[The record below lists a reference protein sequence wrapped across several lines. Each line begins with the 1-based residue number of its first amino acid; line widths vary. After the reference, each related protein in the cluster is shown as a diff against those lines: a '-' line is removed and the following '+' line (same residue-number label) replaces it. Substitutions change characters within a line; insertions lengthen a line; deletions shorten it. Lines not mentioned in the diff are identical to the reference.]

1 MKRTNFANTCLI
13 TCAAML
19 SMVVNS
25 CVNKDYDID
34 KLDTEITLASEGL
47 ELPLGK
53 TAPITIQDLLKGMDQ
68 EMITALE
75 NGTCAFRIGES
86 FPLSDNLPDMNSII
100 SIPDVAF
107 NNGFKIQI
115 ADFDSG
121 AFSLNEA
128 SFNSDYGIDNS
139 QLNLNIDTPQL
150 DQQSSTALEIYK
162 YAEKANNLSFNLQ
175 DTDFQVGVNMS
186 SLAVGTI
193 PPGNFPIGLTDPI
206 AIEET
211 NKNVTI
217 KMDPVEGI
225 SDIKNIKLTP
235 TSNLTI
241 EISVANSFLTDGSFI
256 PDISIN
262 LDNLMTLQGTGSI
275 IKLGSEFALSYS
287 NNFTA
292 RKNYKVES
300 INLDP
305 NNWGPAGFSQT
316 NNVKVSGNVKLNEA
330 YTTSEELNRFLANP
344 NNGQLQLNVTVKY
357 DEIQIQSFSMDIDNI
372 DIDLP
377 QTQTIPLNITDI
389 QLPQEVESVDKVQ
402 FDDATSN
409 VTFNM
414 SLENLQNVSG
424 LKVELQSL
432 EIKFPEGLDVEG
444 AVGGKLTY
452 PAEDIT
458 NGFSKDITIKSL
470 TLPAPQGGTISYS
483 GNIEVTATAKASGN
497 DVLSSSIPSTAD
509 KDGIIKTQVNSTL
522 AIKDYTVKVKA
533 QSKEF
538 DEQAFDFNYDIDAAI
553 AEYGAVTIYPK
564 NDPAINIQIDIP
576 STALSIKGSQDKG
589 IIVKFPE
596 FIHFKNDVPSNFDN
610 TSNTLTIKG
619 ENPGTINLPIDNL
632 TIDPVKENDIY
643 KIKGQV
649 LISGEVVT
657 DATTLHKTDIE
668 EITAPDF
675 KIRLKTTIPA
685 MEAQDVSLV
694 KFEKELKE
702 NFDIT
707 IFQKKDLPKEIISI
721 SEAQLKDVQ
730 TNLDFTFSNLPELN
744 TDIEVEASLTFP
756 EVITLDQN
764 DERVSGNT
772 LNIKGVINSEGKLLV
787 NPVKID
793 KLDLSGYDF
802 TSDKDLTGKIEVTGK
817 FIAQN
822 PKADINSL
830 GGNIDIDIDVKI
842 PDIKFEK
849 IVGRIDYDIDEFN
862 QNIQLEGLPD
872 FMKDENFVLD
882 FANPHLLLK
891 VKSNLGIPVAA
902 DLILTPVYS
911 GTDGTPIKCKINL
924 PASPDASST
933 ITTNFW
939 LANTDNGCPADCI
952 HIEAD
957 IRSLLQK
964 IPDQFKLVLD
974 AKTNSEMDG
983 TIQPDSKY
991 TLDVDYEFVAPFEFG
1006 DKTHIETEQ
1015 IVEGLGADIGKLLRK
1030 NSLKIGGEITN
1041 TLPLQLL
1048 LSIELLDSGKN
1059 VIPMDEPCQQVLKAC
1074 ASDGSA
1080 SVTQVDLVLHKN
1092 DIDAIENL
1100 SALKLKY
1107 EVTSPVSGIS
1117 VKEDSYLQA
1126 VLTIALPEGYT
1137 IDFNNNT
1144 EE

>member
-1 MKRTNFANTCLI
+1 
-13 TCAAML
+13 ML

-53 TAPITIQDLLKGMDQ
+53 TAPITIKDLLKDMDQ

-107 NNGFKIQI
+107 NSGFQIQI

-150 DQQSSTALEIYK
+150 DQESSTALEIYK
-162 YAEKANNLSFNLQ
+162 YAEKANNLSVNLQ

-186 SLAVGTI
+186 GLYVGTI

-330 YTTSEELNRFLANP
+330 YTTSEELNRFLASP
-344 NNGQLQLNVTVKY
+344 NNGQLQLKVNVKY
-357 DEIQIQSFSMDIDNI
+357 DEIQIQSFTMDIDNI
-372 DIDLP
+372 ELP
-377 QTQTIPLNITDI
+377 QTQTIPLNINNI
-389 QLPQEVESVDKVQ
+389 QIPQEVESVDKVQ
-402 FDDATSN
+402 FNEANSN

-470 TLPAPQGGTISYS
+470 ALPAPQGGTISYS

-497 DVLSSSIPSTAD
+497 DVLSSSIPNTAD
-509 KDGIIKTQVNSTL
+509 SDGIIRTKVNSTL
-522 AIKDYTVKVKA
+522 AIQDYTVKVKA

-538 DEQAFDFNYDIDAAI
+538 DEQAFDFSYDIDAAI

-596 FIHFKNDVPSNFDN
+596 FIHFKNVPSNFDN

-619 ENPGTINLPIDNL
+619 ENPGTVNLPIDNL
-632 TIDPVKENDIY
+632 TIDPIKENDIY

-675 KIRLKTTIPA
+675 KIRLTTTIPA

-756 EVITLDQN
+756 DVITLDQN

-772 LNIKGVINSEGKLLV
+772 LKIEGGINSEGKLLV
-787 NPVKID
+787 DPVKID
-793 KLDLSGYDF
+793 KLDLSSYDF
-802 TSDKDLTGKIEVTGK
+802 TSASDLTGKIEVTGK
-817 FIAQN
+817 FTALN
-822 PKADINSL
+822 PTADINSL

-849 IVGRIDYDIDEFN
+849 IVGRIDYDIDQFN
-862 QNIQLEGLPD
+862 QNIQLEGLPE

-911 GTDGTPIKCKINL
+911 GTDGTPISCKLNL
-924 PASPDASST
+924 PASPEASST

-957 IRSLLQK
+957 IRGLLQK

-1092 DIDAIENL
+1092 DIQAMENL

>member
-1 MKRTNFANTCLI
+1 
-13 TCAAML
+13 ML

-53 TAPITIQDLLKGMDQ
+53 TAPITIQDLLKDMDQ

-107 NNGFKIQI
+107 NSGFQIQI

-162 YAEKANNLSFNLQ
+162 YAEKANNLSVNLQ

-316 NNVKVSGNVKLNEA
+316 NNVKVSGNVKLKDA
-330 YTTSEELNRFLANP
+330 YTTGDKLSTFLASP
-344 NNGQLQLNVTVKY
+344 NNGTLQLKVNVKY
-357 DEIQIQSFSMDIDNI
+357 DEIQIQSFTMDIDNI
-372 DIDLP
+372 ELP
-377 QTQTIPLNITDI
+377 QTQTIPLNINNI
-389 QLPQEVESVDKVQ
+389 QIPQEVESVDKVQ
-402 FDDATSN
+402 FNDATSN

-470 TLPAPQGGTISYS
+470 ALPAPQGGTISYS

-497 DVLSSSIPSTAD
+497 DVLSSSIPNTAD
-509 KDGIIKTQVNSTL
+509 TDGIIRTKVNSTL

-596 FIHFKNDVPSNFDN
+596 FIHFKNVPSNFDN

-619 ENPGTINLPIDNL
+619 ENPGTVNLPIDNL
-632 TIDPVKENDIY
+632 TIDPIKENDSY

-675 KIRLKTTIPA
+675 KIRLTTTIPA

-730 TNLDFTFSNLPELN
+730 TNLDFTFTNLPELN
-744 TDIEVEASLTFP
+744 TDIEVDASLTFP

-787 NPVKID
+787 PPVQID

-849 IVGRIDYDIDEFN
+849 IVGRIDYDIDQFN

-911 GTDGTPIKCKINL
+911 GTDGTPIKCKLNL

-957 IRSLLQK
+957 IRGLLQK

-983 TIQPDSKY
+983 TIQPDSEY
-991 TLDVDYEFVAPFEFG
+991 TLDVDYEFVAPLEFG
-1006 DKTHIETEQ
+1006 DKMHIETEQ

-1048 LSIELLDSGKN
+1048 LSIELLDSEKN

-1092 DIDAIENL
+1092 DIDAMENL
-1100 SALKLKY
+1100 SALNLKY

-1117 VKEDSYLQA
+1117 VKKDSYFQA

>member
-1 MKRTNFANTCLI
+1 
-13 TCAAML
+13 ML

-53 TAPITIQDLLKGMDQ
+53 TAPITIQDLLKDMDQ

-139 QLNLNIDTPQL
+139 QLNLDIDTPQL
-150 DQQSSTALEIYK
+150 DQESFTALEIYK
-162 YAEKANNLSFNLQ
+162 YAEKANNLSVNLQ
-175 DTDFQVGVNMS
+175 DTDFEVGVNMS
-186 SLAVGTI
+186 GLYVGTI

-372 DIDLP
+372 ELP
-377 QTQTIPLNITDI
+377 QTQTIPLNIDNI
-389 QLPQEVESVDKVQ
+389 QSPQEVESVDKVQ
-402 FDDATSN
+402 FNDATSN

-470 TLPAPQGGTISYS
+470 ALPAPQGGTISYS

-497 DVLSSSIPSTAD
+497 DVLSSSIPNTAD
-509 KDGIIKTQVNSTL
+509 TDGIIRTKVNSTL
-522 AIKDYTVKVKA
+522 AIQDYTVKVKA

-596 FIHFKNDVPSNFDN
+596 FIHFKNVPSNFDN

-619 ENPGTINLPIDNL
+619 ENPGTVNLPIDNL
-632 TIDPVKENDIY
+632 TIDPIKENDSY

-675 KIRLKTTIPA
+675 KIRLTTTIPA

-694 KFEKELKE
+694 KFEKELNE
-702 NFDIT
+702 SFDIT

-744 TDIEVEASLTFP
+744 TDIEVDASLTFP
-756 EVITLDQN
+756 EVITLNQN

-772 LNIKGVINSEGKLLV
+772 LNIKGIIDSKGKLLV
-787 NPVKID
+787 DPVKID
-793 KLDLSGYDF
+793 KLDLSSYDF
-802 TSDKDLTGKIEVTGK
+802 TSASDLTGKIEVTVK
-817 FIAQN
+817 FTALN
-822 PKADINSL
+822 PTADINSL

-849 IVGRIDYDIDEFN
+849 IVGRIDYDIDQFN

-911 GTDGTPIKCKINL
+911 GTDGTPISCKLNL
-924 PASPDASST
+924 PASPEASST

-957 IRSLLQK
+957 IRGLLQK

-983 TIQPDSKY
+983 TIQPDSQY

-1048 LSIELLDSGKN
+1048 LSIELLDSEKN

-1092 DIDAIENL
+1092 DIEAMENL

>member
-1 MKRTNFANTCLI
+1 
-13 TCAAML
+13 ML
-19 SMVVNS
+19 FR
-25 CVNKDYDID
+25 
-34 KLDTEITLASEGL
+34 SE
-47 ELPLGK
+47 
-53 TAPITIQDLLKGMDQ
+53 
-68 EMITALE
+68 
-75 NGTCAFRIGES
+75 F
-86 FPLSDNLPDMNSII
+86 
-100 SIPDVAF
+100 
-107 NNGFKIQI
+107 
-115 ADFDSG
+115 
-121 AFSLNEA
+121 
-128 SFNSDYGIDNS
+128 
-139 QLNLNIDTPQL
+139 
-150 DQQSSTALEIYK
+150 STALEIYK
-162 YAEKANNLSFNLQ
+162 YAEKANNLSVNLQ

-186 SLAVGTI
+186 GLYVGTI

-389 QLPQEVESVDKVQ
+389 QLPQEVESVDNVK
-402 FDDATSN
+402 FKTTSSN
-409 VTFNM
+409 VNFSM

-470 TLPAPQGGTISYS
+470 ALPAPQGGTISYS

-497 DVLSSSIPSTAD
+497 DVLSSSIPNTAD
-509 KDGIIKTQVNSTL
+509 SDGIIRTKVNSTL
-522 AIKDYTVKVKA
+522 AIQDYTVKVKA

-538 DEQAFDFNYDIDAAI
+538 DEQAFDFSYDIDAAI

-589 IIVKFPE
+589 IIVKFPQ
-596 FIHFKNDVPSNFDN
+596 FIHFKNVPSNFDN

-619 ENPGTINLPIDNL
+619 ENPGTVNLPIDNL
-632 TIDPVKENDIY
+632 TIDPVKENDSY

-675 KIRLKTTIPA
+675 KIRQIGR
-685 MEAQDVSLV
+685 
-694 KFEKELKE
+694 
-702 NFDIT
+702 
-707 IFQKKDLPKEIISI
+707 
-721 SEAQLKDVQ
+721 
-730 TNLDFTFSNLPELN
+730 
-744 TDIEVEASLTFP
+744 ASCR
-756 EVITLDQN
+756 
-764 DERVSGNT
+764 ERV
-772 LNIKGVINSEGKLLV
+772 
-787 NPVKID
+787 
-793 KLDLSGYDF
+793 
-802 TSDKDLTGKIEVTGK
+802 
-817 FIAQN
+817 
-822 PKADINSL
+822 
-830 GGNIDIDIDVKI
+830 
-842 PDIKFEK
+842 
-849 IVGRIDYDIDEFN
+849 
-862 QNIQLEGLPD
+862 
-872 FMKDENFVLD
+872 
-882 FANPHLLLK
+882 
-891 VKSNLGIPVAA
+891 
-902 DLILTPVYS
+902 
-911 GTDGTPIKCKINL
+911 
-924 PASPDASST
+924 
-933 ITTNFW
+933 
-939 LANTDNGCPADCI
+939 
-952 HIEAD
+952 
-957 IRSLLQK
+957 
-964 IPDQFKLVLD
+964 
-974 AKTNSEMDG
+974 
-983 TIQPDSKY
+983 
-991 TLDVDYEFVAPFEFG
+991 
-1006 DKTHIETEQ
+1006 
-1015 IVEGLGADIGKLLRK
+1015 
-1030 NSLKIGGEITN
+1030 
-1041 TLPLQLL
+1041 
-1048 LSIELLDSGKN
+1048 
-1059 VIPMDEPCQQVLKAC
+1059 
-1074 ASDGSA
+1074 
-1080 SVTQVDLVLHKN
+1080 
-1092 DIDAIENL
+1092 
-1100 SALKLKY
+1100 
-1107 EVTSPVSGIS
+1107 
-1117 VKEDSYLQA
+1117 
-1126 VLTIALPEGYT
+1126 
-1137 IDFNNNT
+1137 
-1144 EE
+1144 

>member
-1 MKRTNFANTCLI
+1 
-13 TCAAML
+13 ML

-75 NGTCAFRIGES
+75 NGTCAFRIGDS
-86 FPLSDNLPDMNSII
+86 FPLSDNLPDMNDII

-107 NNGFKIQI
+107 NSGFKIQI

-121 AFSLNEA
+121 AFSLDEA

-139 QLNLNIDTPQL
+139 QLNLNIDTPQIN
-150 DQQSSTALEIYK
+150 QQSSTALEIYK
-162 YAEKANNLSFNLQ
+162 YAGKANNVKINLQ
-175 DTDFQVGVNMS
+175 DTDFWVGVDMS
-186 SLAVGTI
+186 SLTVGTGT
-193 PPGNFPIGLTDPI
+193 PGGYRI
-206 AIEET
+206 AIPAAQFAIEDRQ
-211 NKNVTI
+211 KDVTI
-217 KMDPVEGI
+217 EMDPVEGI

-262 LDNLMTLQGTGSI
+262 LDNLMTLKGTGSI

-292 RKNYKVES
+292 RKNYEVES

-344 NNGQLQLNVTVKY
+344 NNGQLQLKVNVKY
-357 DEIQIQSFSMDIDNI
+357 DEIQIQSFTMDIDNI
-372 DIDLP
+372 ELP
-377 QTQTIPLNITDI
+377 QTQTIPLNINNI
-389 QLPQEVESVDKVQ
+389 QIPQEVESVDKVQ
-402 FDDATSN
+402 FNDATSN

-470 TLPAPQGGTISYS
+470 ALPAPQGGTISYS

-497 DVLSSSIPSTAD
+497 DVLSSSIPNTAD
-509 KDGIIKTQVNSTL
+509 SDGIIRTKVNSTL
-522 AIKDYTVKVKA
+522 AIQDYTVKVKA

-538 DEQAFDFNYDIDAAI
+538 DEQAFDFSYDIDAAI

-596 FIHFKNDVPSNFDN
+596 FIHFKNVPSNFDN

-619 ENPGTINLPIDNL
+619 ENPGTVNLPIDNL
-632 TIDPVKENDIY
+632 TIDPIKENDIY

-675 KIRLKTTIPA
+675 KIRLTTTIPA

-744 TDIEVEASLTFP
+744 TDIEVDASLTFP

-772 LNIKGVINSEGKLLV
+772 MNIKGIIDSKGKLLV
-787 NPVKID
+787 DPVKID

-802 TSDKDLTGKIEVTGK
+802 TSASDLTGKIEVTGK

-842 PDIKFEK
+842 PDIQFEK
-849 IVGRIDYDIDEFN
+849 IVGRIDYDIDQFN

-911 GTDGTPIKCKINL
+911 GTDGTPIKCKLNL
-924 PASPDASST
+924 PASPEASST

-957 IRSLLQK
+957 IRGLLQK

-974 AKTNSEMDG
+974 AKTNSQMDG

-1048 LSIELLDSGKN
+1048 LSIELLDSEKN

-1092 DIDAIENL
+1092 DIEAMENL

>member
-1 MKRTNFANTCLI
+1 
-13 TCAAML
+13 ML

-53 TAPITIQDLLKGMDQ
+53 TAPITIQDLLKDMDQ

-107 NNGFKIQI
+107 NSGFQIQI

-139 QLNLNIDTPQL
+139 QLNLNIDTPQVN
-150 DQQSSTALEIYK
+150 QQSSTALEIYK
-162 YAEKANNLSFNLQ
+162 YAEKANNLSVNLQ
-175 DTDFQVGVNMS
+175 DTDFEVGVNMS
-186 SLAVGTI
+186 GLYVGTI

-357 DEIQIQSFSMDIDNI
+357 DEIQIQSFTMDIDNI
-372 DIDLP
+372 ELP
-377 QTQTIPLNITDI
+377 QTQTIPLNINNI
-389 QLPQEVESVDKVQ
+389 QIPQEVESVDKVQ
-402 FDDATSN
+402 FNDATSN

-432 EIKFPEGLDVEG
+432 EIKFPEGLEVEG
-444 AVGGKLTY
+444 AKGGKLTY

-564 NDPAINIQIDIP
+564 NAPAINIKIDIP

-596 FIHFKNDVPSNFDN
+596 FIHFKNVPSNFDN

-619 ENPGTINLPIDNL
+619 ENPGIVNLPIDNL

-675 KIRLKTTIPA
+675 KIRLTTTIPA

-756 EVITLDQN
+756 AVITLDQN

-772 LNIKGVINSEGKLLV
+772 LNIKGIIDSKGKLLV
-787 NPVKID
+787 DPVKID
-793 KLDLSGYDF
+793 KLDLSSYDF
-802 TSDKDLTGKIEVTGK
+802 TSASDLTGKIEVTGK

-849 IVGRIDYDIDEFN
+849 IVGRIDYDIDQFN

-911 GTDGTPIKCKINL
+911 GTDGTPISCKLNL
-924 PASPDASST
+924 PASPEASST

-957 IRSLLQK
+957 IRGLLQK

-983 TIQPDSKY
+983 TIQPDSQY

-1092 DIDAIENL
+1092 DIDAMENL

-1107 EVTSPVSGIS
+1107 EVTSPVSGVS

>member
-1 MKRTNFANTCLI
+1 
-13 TCAAML
+13 ML

-107 NNGFKIQI
+107 NSGFQIQI

-139 QLNLNIDTPQL
+139 QLSLDIDTPQL
-150 DQQSSTALEIYK
+150 DQESFTALEIYK
-162 YAEKANNLSFNLQ
+162 YAEKANNLSVNLQ
-175 DTDFQVGVNMS
+175 DTDFQVGVDMN
-186 SLAVGTI
+186 SLPVGTI
-193 PPGNFPIGLTDPI
+193 TPGNDENPIPFTAPI

-211 NKNVTI
+211 QKDVTI
-217 KMDPVEGI
+217 EMDAVEGV

-235 TSNLTI
+235 SSNLTI
-241 EISVANSFLTDGSFI
+241 EISVANSFLTKGSFI
-256 PDISIN
+256 PNISID
-262 LDNLMTLQGTGSI
+262 LGNLMTLEGTTGAI
-275 IKLGSEFALSYS
+275 ITLGSEFELSDANS
-287 NNFTA
+287 FTA
-292 RKNYKVES
+292 SKNYKVQA

-305 NNWGPAGFSQT
+305 NNWGANGFSQT
-316 NNVKVSGNVKLNEA
+316 NTVNVSGEVSLKDA
-330 YTTSEELNRFLANP
+330 YTTGNMLNTFLYGP
-344 NNGQLQLNVTVKY
+344 DNGTLQLKVNVKY
-357 DEIQIQSFSMDIDNI
+357 DEIQIQSFTMDIDNI
-372 DIDLP
+372 ELP
-377 QTQTIPLNITDI
+377 QTQTIPLNINNI
-389 QLPQEVESVDKVQ
+389 QIPQEVESVDKVQ
-402 FDDATSN
+402 FNDATSN

-424 LKVELQSL
+424 LKVELESL
-432 EIKFPEGLDVEG
+432 EIQFPAGLDVEG
-444 AVGGKLTY
+444 AVNGKLTY

-470 TLPAPQGGTISYS
+470 ALPAPQGGTISYS

-509 KDGIIKTQVNSTL
+509 KDGIIKTLVNSTL
-522 AIKDYTVKVKA
+522 AIQDYTVKVKA

-596 FIHFKNDVPSNFDN
+596 FIHFKNVPSNFDN

-619 ENPGTINLPIDNL
+619 ENPGTVNLPIDNL
-632 TIDPVKENDIY
+632 TIDPVKENDSY

-675 KIRLKTTIPA
+675 KIRLTTTIPA

-744 TDIEVEASLTFP
+744 TDIEVDASLTFP
-756 EVITLDQN
+756 EVITLNQN

-772 LNIKGVINSEGKLLV
+772 LNIKGIIDSKGKLLV
-787 NPVKID
+787 DPVKID

-822 PKADINSL
+822 PKANINSL

-842 PDIKFEK
+842 PDIQFEK
-849 IVGRIDYDIDEFN
+849 IVGRIDYDIDQFN

-902 DLILTPVYS
+902 DLTLTPVYS
-911 GTDGTPIKCKINL
+911 GTDGTPITCKLNL
-924 PASPDASST
+924 PASPEASST

-957 IRSLLQK
+957 IRGLLQK
-964 IPDQFKLVLD
+964 IPGQFKLVLD

-983 TIQPDSKY
+983 TIQPDSQY

-1059 VIPMDEPCQQVLKAC
+1059 VIPIDEPCQQVLKAC

-1092 DIDAIENL
+1092 DIDAMENL

>member
-1 MKRTNFANTCLI
+1 
-13 TCAAML
+13 ML

-53 TAPITIQDLLKGMDQ
+53 TAPITIQDLLKDMDQ

-139 QLNLNIDTPQL
+139 QLNLDIDTPQL
-150 DQQSSTALEIYK
+150 DQESFTALEIYK
-162 YAEKANNLSFNLQ
+162 YAEKANNLSVNLQ
-175 DTDFQVGVNMS
+175 DTDFQVGVDMN
-186 SLAVGTI
+186 SLPVGTI
-193 PPGNFPIGLTDPI
+193 TPGNDENPIPFTAPI

-211 NKNVTI
+211 QKDVTI
-217 KMDPVEGI
+217 EMDAVEGV

-235 TSNLTI
+235 SSNLTI
-241 EISVANSFLTDGSFI
+241 EISVANSFLTKGSFI
-256 PDISIN
+256 PNISID
-262 LDNLMTLQGTGSI
+262 LGNLMTLEGTTGAI
-275 IKLGSEFALSYS
+275 ITLGSEFELSDANS
-287 NNFTA
+287 FTA
-292 RKNYKVES
+292 SKNYKVQA

-305 NNWGPAGFSQT
+305 NNWGANGFSQT
-316 NNVKVSGNVKLNEA
+316 NTVNVSGEVSLKDA
-330 YTTSEELNRFLANP
+330 YTTGNMLNTFLYGP
-344 NNGQLQLNVTVKY
+344 DNGTLQLKVNVKY
-357 DEIQIQSFSMDIDNI
+357 DEIQIQSFTMDIDNI
-372 DIDLP
+372 ELP
-377 QTQTIPLNITDI
+377 QTQTIPLNINNI
-389 QLPQEVESVDKVQ
+389 QIPQEVESVDKVQ
-402 FDDATSN
+402 FNDATSN

-533 QSKEF
+533 QSKEIG
-538 DEQAFDFNYDIDAAI
+538 EQAFDFNYDIDAAI

-596 FIHFKNDVPSNFDN
+596 FIHFKNVPSNFDN
-610 TSNTLTIKG
+610 TINTLTIKG
-619 ENPGTINLPIDNL
+619 ENPGIVSLPIDNL
-632 TIDPVKENDIY
+632 TIDPVKENDSY

-668 EITAPDF
+668 DITAPDF
-675 KIRLKTTIPA
+675 KIRLTTTIPA

-744 TDIEVEASLTFP
+744 TDIEVDASLTFP
-756 EVITLDQN
+756 EVITLNQN

-772 LNIKGVINSEGKLLV
+772 LNIKGIIDSKGKLLV
-787 NPVKID
+787 DPVKID

-822 PKADINSL
+822 PKANINSL

-842 PDIKFEK
+842 PDIQFEK
-849 IVGRIDYDIDEFN
+849 IVGRIDYDIDQFN

-902 DLILTPVYS
+902 DLTLTPVYS
-911 GTDGTPIKCKINL
+911 GTDGTPITCKLNL
-924 PASPDASST
+924 PASPEASST

-957 IRSLLQK
+957 IRGLLQK
-964 IPDQFKLVLD
+964 IPGQFKLVLD

-983 TIQPDSKY
+983 TIQPDSQY

-1092 DIDAIENL
+1092 DIDAMENL

>member
-53 TAPITIQDLLKGMDQ
+53 TAPITIQDLLKDMDQ

-107 NNGFKIQI
+107 NSGFQIQI

-139 QLNLNIDTPQL
+139 QLNLNIDTPQVKEE
-150 DQQSSTALEIYK
+150 SSTALEIYK
-162 YAEKANNLSFNLQ
+162 YAEKANNLSVNLQ

-186 SLAVGTI
+186 GLYVGTI

-372 DIDLP
+372 ELP
-377 QTQTIPLNITDI
+377 QTQTIPLNIDNI
-389 QLPQEVESVDKVQ
+389 QSPQEVESVDKVQ
-402 FDDATSN
+402 FNDATSN

-596 FIHFKNDVPSNFDN
+596 FIHFKNVPSNFDN

-619 ENPGTINLPIDNL
+619 ENPGTVNLPIDNL
-632 TIDPVKENDIY
+632 TIDPVKENDSY

-675 KIRLKTTIPA
+675 KIRLTTTIPA

-694 KFEKELKE
+694 KFEKELNE
-702 NFDIT
+702 SFDIT

-744 TDIEVEASLTFP
+744 TDIEVDASLTFP
-756 EVITLDQN
+756 EVITLNQN

-772 LNIKGVINSEGKLLV
+772 LNIKGIIDSKGKLLV
-787 NPVKID
+787 DPVKID
-793 KLDLSGYDF
+793 KLDLSSYDF
-802 TSDKDLTGKIEVTGK
+802 TSASDLTGKIEVTVK
-817 FIAQN
+817 FTALN
-822 PKADINSL
+822 PTADINSL

-849 IVGRIDYDIDEFN
+849 IVGRIDYDIDQFN

-902 DLILTPVYS
+902 DLILTPVYG
-911 GTDGTPIKCKINL
+911 GTDGTPISCKLNL
-924 PASPDASST
+924 PASPEASST

-957 IRSLLQK
+957 IRGLLQK

-983 TIQPDSKY
+983 TIQPDSQY

-1092 DIDAIENL
+1092 DIDAMENL

>member
-1 MKRTNFANTCLI
+1 
-13 TCAAML
+13 ML

-107 NNGFKIQI
+107 NSGFQIQI
-115 ADFDSG
+115 ADFDAG
-121 AFSLNEA
+121 AFSLDEA
-128 SFNSDYGIDNS
+128 SFDSYIDEIDNS

-150 DQQSSTALEIYK
+150 DQEFSTALEIYK
-162 YAEKANNLSFNLQ
+162 YAEKANNLSVNLQ
-175 DTDFQVGVNMS
+175 DTDFEVGVNMS

-193 PPGNFPIGLTDPI
+193 PPGSFPISLPAPI

-211 NKNVTI
+211 TKDVTI
-217 KMDPVEGI
+217 EMDAVEGV

-235 TSNLTI
+235 SSNLTI
-241 EISVANSFLTDGSFI
+241 EISVANSFLTEGSFI
-256 PDISIN
+256 PDIRID
-262 LDNLMTLQGTGSI
+262 LDNLMTLEGTGSI
-275 IKLGSEFALSYS
+275 ITLGSEFALSDANS
-287 NNFTA
+287 FKA
-292 RKNYKVES
+292 SKNYKVQA

-305 NNWGPAGFSQT
+305 KNWGENGFSQT
-316 NNVKVSGNVKLNEA
+316 NTVKVSGKVSLEDAVTNGYKLN
-330 YTTSEELNRFLANP
+330 TFLASP
-344 NNGQLQLNVTVKY
+344 NNGQLQLKVNVKY
-357 DEIQIQSFSMDIDNI
+357 DEIQIQSFTMDIDNI
-372 DIDLP
+372 ELP
-377 QTQTIPLNITDI
+377 QTQTIPLNIDNI
-389 QLPQEVESVDKVQ
+389 QIPQEVESVDKVQ
-402 FDDATSN
+402 FNDATSN

-432 EIKFPEGLDVEG
+432 EIKFPEGLEVEG

-470 TLPAPQGGTISYS
+470 ALPAPQGGTISYS

-596 FIHFKNDVPSNFDN
+596 FIHFKNVPSNFDN

-619 ENPGTINLPIDNL
+619 ENPGTVNLPIDNL

-643 KIKGQV
+643 NIKGQV

-675 KIRLKTTIPA
+675 KIRLTTTIPA

-756 EVITLDQN
+756 DVITLDQN

-772 LNIKGVINSEGKLLV
+772 LKIEGGINSEGKLLV
-787 NPVKID
+787 DPVKID
-793 KLDLSGYDF
+793 KLDLSSYDF

-817 FIAQN
+817 FIALN
-822 PKADINSL
+822 PTADINSL

-849 IVGRIDYDIDEFN
+849 IVGRIDYDIDQFN

-902 DLILTPVYS
+902 DLTLTPVYS
-911 GTDGTPIKCKINL
+911 GTDGTPISCKLNL
-924 PASPDASST
+924 PASPEASST

-957 IRSLLQK
+957 IRGLLQK
-964 IPDQFKLVLD
+964 IPGQFKLVLD

-983 TIQPDSKY
+983 TIQPDSQY

-1092 DIDAIENL
+1092 DIDAMENL

>member
-1 MKRTNFANTCLI
+1 
-13 TCAAML
+13 ML

-139 QLNLNIDTPQL
+139 QLNLDIDTPQL
-150 DQQSSTALEIYK
+150 DQESFTALEIYK
-162 YAEKANNLSFNLQ
+162 YAEKANNLSVNLQ

-186 SLAVGTI
+186 GLYVGTI

-330 YTTSEELNRFLANP
+330 YTTSEELNRFLASP
-344 NNGQLQLNVTVKY
+344 NNGQLQLKVNVKY
-357 DEIQIQSFSMDIDNI
+357 DEIQIHSFTMDIDNI
-372 DIDLP
+372 ELP
-377 QTQTIPLNITDI
+377 QTQTIPLNIDNI
-389 QLPQEVESVDKVQ
+389 QIPQEVESVDKVQ
-402 FDDATSN
+402 FNDGTSN

-432 EIKFPEGLDVEG
+432 EIKFPEGLEVEG

-470 TLPAPQGGTISYS
+470 ALPAPQGGTISYS

-538 DEQAFDFNYDIDAAI
+538 DEQAFDFSYDIDAAI

-596 FIHFKNDVPSNFDN
+596 FIHFKNVPSNFDN

-619 ENPGTINLPIDNL
+619 ENPGTVNLPIDNL
-632 TIDPVKENDIY
+632 TIDPVKENDSY

-702 NFDIT
+702 KFDIT
-707 IFQKKDLPKEIISI
+707 ILQKKDLPKEIISI

-772 LNIKGVINSEGKLLV
+772 LNIKGIIDSKGKLLV
-787 NPVKID
+787 DPVKID

-817 FIAQN
+817 FIALN

-842 PDIKFEK
+842 PDIQFEK
-849 IVGRIDYDIDEFN
+849 IVGRIDYDIDQFN

-911 GTDGTPIKCKINL
+911 GTDGTPISCKLNL
-924 PASPDASST
+924 PASPEASST

-957 IRSLLQK
+957 IRGLLQK

-983 TIQPDSKY
+983 TIQPDSQY

-1092 DIDAIENL
+1092 DIDAMENL

-1107 EVTSPVSGIS
+1107 EVTSPVSGVS

>member
-1 MKRTNFANTCLI
+1 
-13 TCAAML
+13 ML

-139 QLNLNIDTPQL
+139 QLNLDIDTPQL
-150 DQQSSTALEIYK
+150 DQESFTALEIYK
-162 YAEKANNLSFNLQ
+162 YAEKANNLSVNLQ

-186 SLAVGTI
+186 GLYVGTI

-344 NNGQLQLNVTVKY
+344 NNGQLQLKVNVKY
-357 DEIQIQSFSMDIDNI
+357 DEIQIQSFTMDIDNI
-372 DIDLP
+372 ELP
-377 QTQTIPLNITDI
+377 QTQTIPLNINNI
-389 QLPQEVESVDKVQ
+389 QIPQEVESVDKVQ
-402 FDDATSN
+402 FNDATSN

-432 EIKFPEGLDVEG
+432 EIKFPEGLEVEG
-444 AVGGKLTY
+444 AKGGKLTY

-596 FIHFKNDVPSNFDN
+596 FIHFKNVPSNFDN

-619 ENPGTINLPIDNL
+619 ENPGTVNLPIDNL
-632 TIDPVKENDIY
+632 TIDPVKENDSY

-675 KIRLKTTIPA
+675 KIRLTTTIPA

-744 TDIEVEASLTFP
+744 TDIEVDASLTFP
-756 EVITLDQN
+756 DVITLDQN

-772 LNIKGVINSEGKLLV
+772 LNIKGIIDSKGKLLV
-787 NPVKID
+787 DPVKID

-822 PKADINSL
+822 PKANINSL

-842 PDIKFEK
+842 PDIQFEQ
-849 IVGRIDYDIDEFN
+849 IVGRIDYDIDQFN

-911 GTDGTPIKCKINL
+911 GTDGTPISCKLNL
-924 PASPDASST
+924 PASPEASST

-957 IRSLLQK
+957 IRGLLQK

-1092 DIDAIENL
+1092 DIEAMENL

-1107 EVTSPVSGIS
+1107 EVTSPVSGVS

>member
-1 MKRTNFANTCLI
+1 
-13 TCAAML
+13 ML

-139 QLNLNIDTPQL
+139 QLNLDIDTPQL
-150 DQQSSTALEIYK
+150 DQESFTALEIYK
-162 YAEKANNLSFNLQ
+162 YAEKANNLSVNLQ

-186 SLAVGTI
+186 GLYVGTI

-372 DIDLP
+372 ELP
-377 QTQTIPLNITDI
+377 QTQTIPLNIDNI
-389 QLPQEVESVDKVQ
+389 QIPQEVESVDKVQ
-402 FDDATSN
+402 FNDATSN

-470 TLPAPQGGTISYS
+470 ALPAPQGGTISYS

-497 DVLSSSIPSTAD
+497 DVLSSSIPNTAD
-509 KDGIIKTQVNSTL
+509 TDGIIRTKVNSTL
-522 AIKDYTVKVKA
+522 AIQDYTVKVKA

-596 FIHFKNDVPSNFDN
+596 FIHFKNVPSNFDN

-619 ENPGTINLPIDNL
+619 ENPGTVNLPIDNL
-632 TIDPVKENDIY
+632 TIDPVKENDSY

-675 KIRLKTTIPA
+675 KIRLTTTIPA

-744 TDIEVEASLTFP
+744 TDIEVDASLTFP
-756 EVITLDQN
+756 EVITLNQN

-772 LNIKGVINSEGKLLV
+772 LNIKGIIDSKGKLLV
-787 NPVKID
+787 DPVKID
-793 KLDLSGYDF
+793 KLDLSSYDF
-802 TSDKDLTGKIEVTGK
+802 TSASDLTGKIEVTVK
-817 FIAQN
+817 FTALN
-822 PKADINSL
+822 PTADINSL

-849 IVGRIDYDIDEFN
+849 IVGRIDYDIDQFN

-911 GTDGTPIKCKINL
+911 GTDGTPISCKLNL

-957 IRSLLQK
+957 IRGLLQK

-983 TIQPDSKY
+983 TIQPDSQY

-1048 LSIELLDSGKN
+1048 LSIELLDSEKN

-1092 DIDAIENL
+1092 DIDAMENL

>member
-1 MKRTNFANTCLI
+1 
-13 TCAAML
+13 ML

-53 TAPITIQDLLKGMDQ
+53 TAPITIQDLLKDMDQ

-107 NNGFKIQI
+107 NSGFQIQI

-150 DQQSSTALEIYK
+150 DQESSTALEIYK
-162 YAEKANNLSFNLQ
+162 YAEKANNLNVNLQ

-344 NNGQLQLNVTVKY
+344 NNGQLQLKVNVKY
-357 DEIQIQSFSMDIDNI
+357 DEIQIQSFTMDIDNI
-372 DIDLP
+372 ELP
-377 QTQTIPLNITDI
+377 QTQTIPLNINNI
-389 QLPQEVESVDKVQ
+389 QIPQEVESVDKVQ
-402 FDDATSN
+402 FNDATSN

-414 SLENLQNVSG
+414 SLENLQNVAG
-424 LKVELQSL
+424 LKVELESL
-432 EIKFPEGLDVEG
+432 EIQFPAGLDVEG
-444 AVGGKLTY
+444 AVNGKLTY

-522 AIKDYTVKVKA
+522 AIQDYTVKVKA

-596 FIHFKNDVPSNFDN
+596 FIHFKNVPSNFDN

-619 ENPGTINLPIDNL
+619 ENPGTVNLPIDNL
-632 TIDPVKENDIY
+632 TIDPVKENDSY

-657 DATTLHKTDIE
+657 DAKTLHKTDIE

-675 KIRLKTTIPA
+675 KIRLTTTIPA

-702 NFDIT
+702 KFDIT
-707 IFQKKDLPKEIISI
+707 ILQKKDLPKEIISI

-744 TDIEVEASLTFP
+744 TDIEVDASLTFP
-756 EVITLDQN
+756 EVITLNQN

-772 LNIKGVINSEGKLLV
+772 LNIKGIIDSKGKLLV
-787 NPVKID
+787 DPVKID

-849 IVGRIDYDIDEFN
+849 IVGRIDYDIDQFN

-911 GTDGTPIKCKINL
+911 GTDGTPISCKLNL
-924 PASPDASST
+924 PASPEASST

-957 IRSLLQK
+957 IRGLLQK

-983 TIQPDSKY
+983 TIQPDSQY

-1092 DIDAIENL
+1092 DIDAMENL

>member
-1 MKRTNFANTCLI
+1 
-13 TCAAML
+13 ML

-107 NNGFKIQI
+107 NSGFQIQI

-139 QLNLNIDTPQL
+139 QLSLDIDTPQL
-150 DQQSSTALEIYK
+150 DQESFTALEIYK
-162 YAEKANNLSFNLQ
+162 YAEKANNLSVNLQ
-175 DTDFQVGVNMS
+175 DTDFQVGVDMN
-186 SLAVGTI
+186 SLPVGTI
-193 PPGNFPIGLTDPI
+193 TPGNDENPIPFTAPI

-211 NKNVTI
+211 QKDVTI
-217 KMDPVEGI
+217 EMDAVEGV

-235 TSNLTI
+235 SSNLTI
-241 EISVANSFLTDGSFI
+241 EISVANSFLTKGSFI
-256 PDISIN
+256 PNISID
-262 LDNLMTLQGTGSI
+262 LGNLMTLEGTTGAI
-275 IKLGSEFALSYS
+275 ITLGSEFELSDANS
-287 NNFTA
+287 FTA
-292 RKNYKVES
+292 SKNYKVQA

-305 NNWGPAGFSQT
+305 NNWGANGFSQT
-316 NNVKVSGNVKLNEA
+316 NTVNVSGEVSLKDA
-330 YTTSEELNRFLANP
+330 YTTGNMLNTFLYGP
-344 NNGQLQLNVTVKY
+344 DNGTLQLKVNVKY
-357 DEIQIQSFSMDIDNI
+357 DEIQIQSFTMDIDNI
-372 DIDLP
+372 ELP
-377 QTQTIPLNITDI
+377 QTQTIPLNINNI
-389 QLPQEVESVDKVQ
+389 QIPQEVESVDKVQ
-402 FDDATSN
+402 FNDATSN

-424 LKVELQSL
+424 LKVELESL
-432 EIKFPEGLDVEG
+432 EIQFPAGLDVEG
-444 AVGGKLTY
+444 AVNGKLTY

-470 TLPAPQGGTISYS
+470 ALPAPQGGTISYS

-509 KDGIIKTQVNSTL
+509 KDGIIKTLVNSTL
-522 AIKDYTVKVKA
+522 AIQDYTVKVKA

-596 FIHFKNDVPSNFDN
+596 FIHFKNVPSNFDN

-619 ENPGTINLPIDNL
+619 ENPGTVNLPIDNL
-632 TIDPVKENDIY
+632 TIDPVKENDSY

-675 KIRLKTTIPA
+675 KIRLTTTIPA

-707 IFQKKDLPKEIISI
+707 IFHKKDLPKEIISI

-744 TDIEVEASLTFP
+744 TDIEVDASLTFP
-756 EVITLDQN
+756 EVITLNQN

-772 LNIKGVINSEGKLLV
+772 LNIKGIIDSKGKLLV
-787 NPVKID
+787 DPVKID

-822 PKADINSL
+822 PKANINSL

-842 PDIKFEK
+842 PDIQFEK
-849 IVGRIDYDIDEFN
+849 IVGRIDYDIDQFN

-902 DLILTPVYS
+902 DLTLTPVYS
-911 GTDGTPIKCKINL
+911 GTDGTPITCKLNL
-924 PASPDASST
+924 PASPEASST

-957 IRSLLQK
+957 IRGLLQK
-964 IPDQFKLVLD
+964 IPGQFKLVLD

-983 TIQPDSKY
+983 TIQPDSQY

-1092 DIDAIENL
+1092 DIDAMENL

>member
-1 MKRTNFANTCLI
+1 
-13 TCAAML
+13 
-19 SMVVNS
+19 MVVNS

-139 QLNLNIDTPQL
+139 QLNLDIDTPQL
-150 DQQSSTALEIYK
+150 DQESFTALEIYK
-162 YAEKANNLSFNLQ
+162 YAEKANNLSVNLQ

-186 SLAVGTI
+186 GLYVGTI

-241 EISVANSFLTDGSFI
+241 EISVSNSFLTDGSFI

-344 NNGQLQLNVTVKY
+344 NNGQLQLKVNVKY
-357 DEIQIQSFSMDIDNI
+357 DEIQIQSFTMDIDNI
-372 DIDLP
+372 ELP
-377 QTQTIPLNITDI
+377 QTQTIPLNINNI
-389 QLPQEVESVDKVQ
+389 QIPQEVESVDKVQ
-402 FDDATSN
+402 FNDATSN

-432 EIKFPEGLDVEG
+432 EIKFPEGLEVEG

-470 TLPAPQGGTISYS
+470 ALPAPQGGTISYS

-497 DVLSSSIPSTAD
+497 DVLSSSIPNTAD
-509 KDGIIKTQVNSTL
+509 TDGIIRTKVNSTL
-522 AIKDYTVKVKA
+522 AIKDYTVKVKS

-596 FIHFKNDVPSNFDN
+596 FIHFKNVPSNFDN

-619 ENPGTINLPIDNL
+619 ENPGIVNLPIDNL
-632 TIDPVKENDIY
+632 TIDPIKENDIY

-668 EITAPDF
+668 EITSPDF
-675 KIRLKTTIPA
+675 KIKLKTTIPA

-694 KFEKELKE
+694 KFEKELNE

-707 IFQKKDLPKEIISI
+707 IFRKEDLPKEIISI

-744 TDIEVEASLTFP
+744 TDIEVDASLTFP
-756 EVITLDQN
+756 EVITLNQN

-772 LNIKGVINSEGKLLV
+772 LNIKGIIDSKGKLLV
-787 NPVKID
+787 DPVKID
-793 KLDLSGYDF
+793 KLDLSSYDF
-802 TSDKDLTGKIEVTGK
+802 TSASDLTGKIEVTGK
-817 FIAQN
+817 FIALN
-822 PKADINSL
+822 PTADINSL

-849 IVGRIDYDIDEFN
+849 IVGRIDYDIDQFN

-911 GTDGTPIKCKINL
+911 GTDGTPISCKLNL

-933 ITTNFW
+933 ITSNFW

-957 IRSLLQK
+957 IRGLLQK

-983 TIQPDSKY
+983 TIQPDSQY

-1092 DIDAIENL
+1092 DIDAMENL

-1107 EVTSPVSGIS
+1107 EVTSPVSGVS

>member
-1 MKRTNFANTCLI
+1 
-13 TCAAML
+13 ML

-25 CVNKDYDID
+25 CVNKDYDIE

-53 TAPITIQDLLKGMDQ
+53 TAPITIKDLLKGMDQ

-86 FPLSDNLPDMNSII
+86 FPLSDNLPDMNDII

-107 NNGFKIQI
+107 NSGFQIQI

-128 SFNSDYGIDNS
+128 SFNSEYGIDNS
-139 QLNLNIDTPQL
+139 QLNLNIDTPQIK
-150 DQQSSTALEIYK
+150 QESSTALEIYK
-162 YAEKANNLSFNLQ
+162 YAEKANNLSVNLQ
-175 DTDFQVGVNMS
+175 DTDFEVGVNMS
-186 SLAVGTI
+186 GLYVGTI

-275 IKLGSEFALSYS
+275 ITLGSEFALSYS

-292 RKNYKVES
+292 RKHYKVES

-357 DEIQIQSFSMDIDNI
+357 DEIKIQSFTMDIDN
-372 DIDLP
+372 IDLP
-377 QTQTIPLNITDI
+377 QTQTIPLNINNI
-389 QLPQEVESVDKVQ
+389 QIPQEIESVDKVQ
-402 FDDATSN
+402 FNDATSN

-424 LKVELQSL
+424 LKVELESL

-509 KDGIIKTQVNSTL
+509 KDGIIKTQLNSTL

-596 FIHFKNDVPSNFDN
+596 FIHFKNVPSNFDN
-610 TSNTLTIKG
+610 TINTLTIKG
-619 ENPGTINLPIDNL
+619 ENPGTVTLPIDNL
-632 TIDPVKENDIY
+632 TIDPIKENDSY

-675 KIRLKTTIPA
+675 KIKLKTTIPA

-744 TDIEVEASLTFP
+744 TDIEVDASLTFP

-772 LNIKGVINSEGKLLV
+772 LNIKGIIDSKGKLLV
-787 NPVKID
+787 DPVKID

-822 PKADINSL
+822 PKANINSL

-842 PDIKFEK
+842 PDIQFEK
-849 IVGRIDYDIDEFN
+849 IVGRIDYDIDQFN

-902 DLILTPVYS
+902 DLILTPIYS
-911 GTDGTPIKCKINL
+911 GTDGTPITGKLNL

-983 TIQPDSKY
+983 TVQPDSEY

-1006 DKTHIETEQ
+1006 DKMHIETEQ
-1015 IVEGLGADIGKLLRK
+1015 IVEGLSADIGKLLRK

-1048 LSIELLDSGKN
+1048 LSIELLDSEKN

-1080 SVTQVDLVLHKN
+1080 SVTQVDLVLNKN
-1092 DIDAIENL
+1092 DIDAMENL

-1117 VKEDSYLQA
+1117 VKENSYLQA

>member
-1 MKRTNFANTCLI
+1 
-13 TCAAML
+13 
-19 SMVVNS
+19 MVVNS

-107 NNGFKIQI
+107 NSGFQIQI

-139 QLNLNIDTPQL
+139 QLSLDIDTPQL
-150 DQQSSTALEIYK
+150 DQESFTALEIYK
-162 YAEKANNLSFNLQ
+162 YAEKANNLSVNLQ
-175 DTDFQVGVNMS
+175 DTDFQVGVDMN
-186 SLAVGTI
+186 SLPVGTI
-193 PPGNFPIGLTDPI
+193 TPGNDENPIPFTAPI

-211 NKNVTI
+211 QKDVTI
-217 KMDPVEGI
+217 EMDAVEGV

-235 TSNLTI
+235 SSNLTI
-241 EISVANSFLTDGSFI
+241 EISVANSFLTKGSFI
-256 PDISIN
+256 PNISID
-262 LDNLMTLQGTGSI
+262 LGNLMTLEGTTGAI
-275 IKLGSEFALSYS
+275 ITLGSEFELSDANS
-287 NNFTA
+287 FTA
-292 RKNYKVES
+292 SKNYKVQA

-305 NNWGPAGFSQT
+305 NNWGANGFSQT
-316 NNVKVSGNVKLNEA
+316 NTVNVSGEVSLKDA
-330 YTTSEELNRFLANP
+330 YTTGNMLNTFLYGP
-344 NNGQLQLNVTVKY
+344 DNGTLQLKVNVKY
-357 DEIQIQSFSMDIDNI
+357 DEIQIQSFTMDIDNI
-372 DIDLP
+372 ELP
-377 QTQTIPLNITDI
+377 QTQTIPLNINNI
-389 QLPQEVESVDKVQ
+389 QIPQEVESVDKVQ
-402 FDDATSN
+402 FNDATSN

-424 LKVELQSL
+424 LKVELESL
-432 EIKFPEGLDVEG
+432 EIQFPAGLDVEG
-444 AVGGKLTY
+444 AVNGKLTY

-470 TLPAPQGGTISYS
+470 ALPAPQGGTISYS

-509 KDGIIKTQVNSTL
+509 KDGIIKTLVNSTL
-522 AIKDYTVKVKA
+522 AIQDYTVKVKA

-596 FIHFKNDVPSNFDN
+596 FIHFKNVPSNFDN

-619 ENPGTINLPIDNL
+619 ENPGTVNLPIDNL
-632 TIDPVKENDIY
+632 TIDPVKENDSY

-675 KIRLKTTIPA
+675 KIRLTTTIPA

-702 NFDIT
+702 KFDIT
-707 IFQKKDLPKEIISI
+707 ILQKKDLPKEIISI

-744 TDIEVEASLTFP
+744 TDIEVDASLTFP
-756 EVITLDQN
+756 EVITLNQN

-772 LNIKGVINSEGKLLV
+772 LNIKGIIDSKGKLLV
-787 NPVKID
+787 DPVKID

-822 PKADINSL
+822 PKANINSL

-849 IVGRIDYDIDEFN
+849 IVGRIDYDIDQFN

-902 DLILTPVYS
+902 DLTLTPVYS
-911 GTDGTPIKCKINL
+911 GTDGTPITCKLNL
-924 PASPDASST
+924 PASPEASST

-957 IRSLLQK
+957 IRGLLQK
-964 IPDQFKLVLD
+964 IPGQFKLVLD

-983 TIQPDSKY
+983 TIQPDSQY

-1092 DIDAIENL
+1092 DIDAMENL

>member
-1 MKRTNFANTCLI
+1 
-13 TCAAML
+13 ML

-53 TAPITIQDLLKGMDQ
+53 TAPITIKDLLKDMDQ

-139 QLNLNIDTPQL
+139 QLNLDIDTPQL
-150 DQQSSTALEIYK
+150 DQESFTALEIYK
-162 YAEKANNLSFNLQ
+162 YAEKANNLSVNLQ

-186 SLAVGTI
+186 GLYVGTI

-372 DIDLP
+372 ELP
-377 QTQTIPLNITDI
+377 QTQTIPLNINNI
-389 QLPQEVESVDKVQ
+389 QIPQEVESVDKVQ
-402 FDDATSN
+402 FNDATSN

-470 TLPAPQGGTISYS
+470 ALPAPQGGTISYS

-497 DVLSSSIPSTAD
+497 DVLSSSIPNTAD
-509 KDGIIKTQVNSTL
+509 SDGIIRTKVNSTL
-522 AIKDYTVKVKA
+522 AIQDYTVKVKA

-538 DEQAFDFNYDIDAAI
+538 DEQAFDFSYDIDAAI

-596 FIHFKNDVPSNFDN
+596 FIHFKNVPSNFDN

-619 ENPGTINLPIDNL
+619 ENPGTVNLPIDNL
-632 TIDPVKENDIY
+632 TIDPVKENDSY

-675 KIRLKTTIPA
+675 KIRLTTTIPA

-702 NFDIT
+702 KFDIT
-707 IFQKKDLPKEIISI
+707 ILQKKDLPKEIISI

-744 TDIEVEASLTFP
+744 TDIEVEASITFP

-772 LNIKGVINSEGKLLV
+772 LNIKGIIDSKGKLLV
-787 NPVKID
+787 DPVKID
-793 KLDLSGYDF
+793 KLDLSSYDF
-802 TSDKDLTGKIEVTGK
+802 TSASDLTGKIEVTGK
-817 FIAQN
+817 FTALN
-822 PKADINSL
+822 PKANINSL

-849 IVGRIDYDIDEFN
+849 IVGRIDYDIDQFN

-911 GTDGTPIKCKINL
+911 GTDGTPISCKLNL
-924 PASPDASST
+924 PASPEASST

-957 IRSLLQK
+957 IRGLLQK

-983 TIQPDSKY
+983 TIQPDSQY

-1092 DIDAIENL
+1092 DIDAMENL

-1107 EVTSPVSGIS
+1107 EVTSPVSGVS

>member
-1 MKRTNFANTCLI
+1 
-13 TCAAML
+13 ML

-53 TAPITIQDLLKGMDQ
+53 TAPITIQDLLKDMDQ

-115 ADFDSG
+115 ADFDAG
-121 AFSLNEA
+121 AFSLDEA
-128 SFNSDYGIDNS
+128 SFDSYIDEIDNS

-150 DQQSSTALEIYK
+150 DQEFSTALEIYK
-162 YAEKANNLSFNLQ
+162 YAEKANNLSVNLQ
-175 DTDFQVGVNMS
+175 DTDFEVGVNMS

-193 PPGNFPIGLTDPI
+193 PPGSFPISLPAPI

-211 NKNVTI
+211 TKDVTI
-217 KMDPVEGI
+217 EMDAVEGV

-235 TSNLTI
+235 SSNLTI
-241 EISVANSFLTDGSFI
+241 EISVANSFLTEGSFI
-256 PDISIN
+256 PDIRID
-262 LDNLMTLQGTGSI
+262 LDNLMTLEGTGSI
-275 IKLGSEFALSYS
+275 ITLGSEFALSDANS
-287 NNFTA
+287 FKA
-292 RKNYKVES
+292 SKNYKVQA

-305 NNWGPAGFSQT
+305 KNWGENGFSQT
-316 NNVKVSGNVKLNEA
+316 NTVKVSGKVSLEDAVTNGYKLN
-330 YTTSEELNRFLANP
+330 TFLASP
-344 NNGQLQLNVTVKY
+344 NNGQLQLKVNVKY
-357 DEIQIQSFSMDIDNI
+357 DEIQIQSFTMDIDNI
-372 DIDLP
+372 ELP
-377 QTQTIPLNITDI
+377 QTQTIPLNIDNI
-389 QLPQEVESVDKVQ
+389 QIPQEVESVDKVQ
-402 FDDATSN
+402 FNDATSN

-432 EIKFPEGLDVEG
+432 EIKFPEGLEVEG

-470 TLPAPQGGTISYS
+470 ALPAPQGGTISYS

-596 FIHFKNDVPSNFDN
+596 FIHFKNVPSNFDN

-619 ENPGTINLPIDNL
+619 ENPGTVNLPIDNL

-643 KIKGQV
+643 NIKGQV

-675 KIRLKTTIPA
+675 KIRLTTTIPA

-756 EVITLDQN
+756 DVITLDQN

-772 LNIKGVINSEGKLLV
+772 LKIEGGINSEGKLLV
-787 NPVKID
+787 DPVKID
-793 KLDLSGYDF
+793 KLDLSSYDF

-817 FIAQN
+817 FIALN
-822 PKADINSL
+822 PTADINSL

-849 IVGRIDYDIDEFN
+849 IVGRIDYDIDQFN

-902 DLILTPVYS
+902 DLTLTPVYS
-911 GTDGTPIKCKINL
+911 GTDGTPITCKLNL
-924 PASPDASST
+924 PASPEASST

-957 IRSLLQK
+957 IRGLLQK
-964 IPDQFKLVLD
+964 IPGQFKLVLD

-983 TIQPDSKY
+983 TIQPDSQY

-1092 DIDAIENL
+1092 DIDAMENL

>member
-1 MKRTNFANTCLI
+1 
-13 TCAAML
+13 ML

-139 QLNLNIDTPQL
+139 QLNLDIDTPQL
-150 DQQSSTALEIYK
+150 DQESFTALEIYK
-162 YAEKANNLSFNLQ
+162 YAEKANNLSVNLQ

-186 SLAVGTI
+186 GLYVGTI

-344 NNGQLQLNVTVKY
+344 NNGQLQLKVNVKY
-357 DEIQIQSFSMDIDNI
+357 DEIQIQSFTMDIDNI
-372 DIDLP
+372 ELP
-377 QTQTIPLNITDI
+377 QTQTIPLNINNI
-389 QLPQEVESVDKVQ
+389 QIPQEVESVDKVQ
-402 FDDATSN
+402 FNDATSN

-414 SLENLQNVSG
+414 SLENLQNVAG
-424 LKVELQSL
+424 LKVELESL
-432 EIKFPEGLDVEG
+432 EIQFPAGLDVEG
-444 AVGGKLTY
+444 AVNGKLTY

-497 DVLSSSIPSTAD
+497 DVLSSSIPNTAD
-509 KDGIIKTQVNSTL
+509 TDGIIRTKVNSTL
-522 AIKDYTVKVKA
+522 AIQDYTVKVKA
-533 QSKEF
+533 QSIEF
-538 DEQAFDFNYDIDAAI
+538 DEQAFDFSYDIDAAI

-596 FIHFKNDVPSNFDN
+596 FIHFKNVPSNFDN

-619 ENPGTINLPIDNL
+619 ENPGTVNLPIDNL
-632 TIDPVKENDIY
+632 TIDPVKENDSY

-675 KIRLKTTIPA
+675 KIRLTTTIPA

-744 TDIEVEASLTFP
+744 TDIEVDASLTFP
-756 EVITLDQN
+756 EVITLNQN

-772 LNIKGVINSEGKLLV
+772 LNIKGIIDSKGKLLV
-787 NPVKID
+787 DPVKID

-817 FIAQN
+817 FIALN
-822 PKADINSL
+822 PTADINSL

-849 IVGRIDYDIDEFN
+849 IVGRIDYDIDQFN

-911 GTDGTPIKCKINL
+911 GTDGTPIKCKLNL

-957 IRSLLQK
+957 IRGLLQK

-983 TIQPDSKY
+983 TIQPDSQY

-1092 DIDAIENL
+1092 DIEAMENL

>member
-1 MKRTNFANTCLI
+1 
-13 TCAAML
+13 ML

-107 NNGFKIQI
+107 NSGFQIQI

-121 AFSLNEA
+121 AFSLDEA

-139 QLNLNIDTPQL
+139 QLNLNIDTPQIN
-150 DQQSSTALEIYK
+150 QQSSTALEIYK
-162 YAEKANNLSFNLQ
+162 YAEKANNLSVNLQ

-186 SLAVGTI
+186 GLYVGTI

-344 NNGQLQLNVTVKY
+344 NNGQLQLKVNVKY
-357 DEIQIQSFSMDIDNI
+357 DEIQIQSFTMDIDNI
-372 DIDLP
+372 ELP
-377 QTQTIPLNITDI
+377 QTQTIPLNINNI
-389 QLPQEVESVDKVQ
+389 QIPQEVESVDKVQ
-402 FDDATSN
+402 FNDATSN

-470 TLPAPQGGTISYS
+470 ALPAPQGGTVSYS

-497 DVLSSSIPSTAD
+497 DVLCTSIPSTAD
-509 KDGIIKTQVNSTL
+509 NDGIIRTTVNSTL
-522 AIKDYTVKVKA
+522 AIQDYTVKVKA

-538 DEQAFDFNYDIDAAI
+538 DEQAFDFSYDIDAAI

-596 FIHFKNDVPSNFDN
+596 FIHFKNVPSNFDN

-619 ENPGTINLPIDNL
+619 ENPGTVNLPIDNL
-632 TIDPVKENDIY
+632 TIDPIKENDSY

-675 KIRLKTTIPA
+675 KIKLKTTIPA

-744 TDIEVEASLTFP
+744 TDIEVEASITFP

-772 LNIKGVINSEGKLLV
+772 LNIKGIINSQDKLIV

-793 KLDLSGYDF
+793 KLDLSSYDF
-802 TSDKDLTGKIEVTGK
+802 TSNKDLTGKIEVTGK
-817 FIAQN
+817 FTALH
-822 PKADINSL
+822 PKANINSL

-849 IVGRIDYDIDEFN
+849 IVGRIDYDIDQFN

-911 GTDGTPIKCKINL
+911 GTDGTPITGKLNL

-957 IRSLLQK
+957 IRGLLQK

-983 TIQPDSKY
+983 TIQPDSQY

-1092 DIDAIENL
+1092 DIEAMENL

>member
-1 MKRTNFANTCLI
+1 M
-13 TCAAML
+13 
-19 SMVVNS
+19 
-25 CVNKDYDID
+25 
-34 KLDTEITLASEGL
+34 
-47 ELPLGK
+47 
-53 TAPITIQDLLKGMDQ
+53 
-68 EMITALE
+68 
-75 NGTCAFRIGES
+75 
-86 FPLSDNLPDMNSII
+86 
-100 SIPDVAF
+100 
-107 NNGFKIQI
+107 
-115 ADFDSG
+115 
-121 AFSLNEA
+121 
-128 SFNSDYGIDNS
+128 
-139 QLNLNIDTPQL
+139 
-150 DQQSSTALEIYK
+150 
-162 YAEKANNLSFNLQ
+162 
-175 DTDFQVGVNMS
+175 
-186 SLAVGTI
+186 
-193 PPGNFPIGLTDPI
+193 
-206 AIEET
+206 
-211 NKNVTI
+211 
-217 KMDPVEGI
+217 
-225 SDIKNIKLTP
+225 
-235 TSNLTI
+235 
-241 EISVANSFLTDGSFI
+241 
-256 PDISIN
+256 
-262 LDNLMTLQGTGSI
+262 
-275 IKLGSEFALSYS
+275 
-287 NNFTA
+287 
-292 RKNYKVES
+292 
-300 INLDP
+300 
-305 NNWGPAGFSQT
+305 
-316 NNVKVSGNVKLNEA
+316 
-330 YTTSEELNRFLANP
+330 
-344 NNGQLQLNVTVKY
+344 
-357 DEIQIQSFSMDIDNI
+357 
-372 DIDLP
+372 
-377 QTQTIPLNITDI
+377 
-389 QLPQEVESVDKVQ
+389 
-402 FDDATSN
+402 
-409 VTFNM
+409 
-414 SLENLQNVSG
+414 
-424 LKVELQSL
+424 
-432 EIKFPEGLDVEG
+432 
-444 AVGGKLTY
+444 
-452 PAEDIT
+452 
-458 NGFSKDITIKSL
+458 
-470 TLPAPQGGTISYS
+470 
-483 GNIEVTATAKASGN
+483 
-497 DVLSSSIPSTAD
+497 
-509 KDGIIKTQVNSTL
+509 
-522 AIKDYTVKVKA
+522 
-533 QSKEF
+533 
-538 DEQAFDFNYDIDAAI
+538 
-553 AEYGAVTIYPK
+553 
-564 NDPAINIQIDIP
+564 
-576 STALSIKGSQDKG
+576 
-589 IIVKFPE
+589 
-596 FIHFKNDVPSNFDN
+596 PSNFDN

-619 ENPGTINLPIDNL
+619 ENPGTVNLPIDNL
-632 TIDPVKENDIY
+632 TIDPIKENDSY

-675 KIRLKTTIPA
+675 KIRLTTTIPA

-744 TDIEVEASLTFP
+744 TDIEVDASLTFP
-756 EVITLDQN
+756 EVITLNQN

-772 LNIKGVINSEGKLLV
+772 LNIKGIIDSKGKLLV
-787 NPVKID
+787 DPVKID
-793 KLDLSGYDF
+793 KLDLSSYDF
-802 TSDKDLTGKIEVTGK
+802 TSASDLTGKIEVTVK
-817 FIAQN
+817 FTALN
-822 PKADINSL
+822 PTADINSL

-849 IVGRIDYDIDEFN
+849 IVGRIDYDIDKFN

-911 GTDGTPIKCKINL
+911 GTDGTPISCKLNL
-924 PASPDASST
+924 PASPEASST

-957 IRSLLQK
+957 IRGLLQK

-1092 DIDAIENL
+1092 DIDAMENL

>member
-1 MKRTNFANTCLI
+1 
-13 TCAAML
+13 ML

-34 KLDTEITLASEGL
+34 KLDTEITLVSEGL

-107 NNGFKIQI
+107 NSGFQIQI

-139 QLNLNIDTPQL
+139 QLNLDIDTPQL
-150 DQQSSTALEIYK
+150 DQESFTALEIYK
-162 YAEKANNLSFNLQ
+162 YAEKANNLSVNLQ

-186 SLAVGTI
+186 GLYVGTI

-357 DEIQIQSFSMDIDNI
+357 DEIQIQSFTMDIDNI
-372 DIDLP
+372 ELP
-377 QTQTIPLNITDI
+377 QTQTIPLNINNI
-389 QLPQEVESVDKVQ
+389 QIPQEVESVDKVQ
-402 FDDATSN
+402 FNDATSN

-414 SLENLQNVSG
+414 SLENLQNISG

-470 TLPAPQGGTISYS
+470 ALPAPQGGTISYS

-497 DVLSSSIPSTAD
+497 DVLSSSIPNTAD
-509 KDGIIKTQVNSTL
+509 TDGIIRTKVNSTL
-522 AIKDYTVKVKA
+522 AIQDYTVKVKA

-538 DEQAFDFNYDIDAAI
+538 DEQAFDFSYDIDAAI

-564 NDPAINIQIDIP
+564 NAPAINIRIDIP

-596 FIHFKNDVPSNFDN
+596 FIHFKNVPSNFDN

-619 ENPGTINLPIDNL
+619 ENPGTVNLPIDNL
-632 TIDPVKENDIY
+632 TIDPVKENDSY

-675 KIRLKTTIPA
+675 KIRLTTTIPA

-756 EVITLDQN
+756 DVITLDQN

-772 LNIKGVINSEGKLLV
+772 LNIKGIINSRGELLV
-787 NPVKID
+787 DPVKID
-793 KLDLSGYDF
+793 KLDLSSYDF
-802 TSDKDLTGKIEVTGK
+802 TSASDLTGKIEVTGK
-817 FIAQN
+817 FTALH
-822 PKADINSL
+822 PKANINSL

-849 IVGRIDYDIDEFN
+849 IVGRIDYDIDKFN

-911 GTDGTPIKCKINL
+911 GTDGTPIKCKLNL

-957 IRSLLQK
+957 IRGLLQK

-1092 DIDAIENL
+1092 DIDAMENL

-1107 EVTSPVSGIS
+1107 EVTSPVSGVS

>member
-53 TAPITIQDLLKGMDQ
+53 TAPITIKDLLKDMDQ

-107 NNGFKIQI
+107 NSSFQIQI

-139 QLNLNIDTPQL
+139 QLNLNIDTPQVN
-150 DQQSSTALEIYK
+150 QEFSTALEIYK
-162 YAEKANNLSFNLQ
+162 YAEKANNLSVNLQ
-175 DTDFQVGVNMS
+175 DTDFQVGVDMN
-186 SLAVGTI
+186 SLPVGTI
-193 PPGNFPIGLTDPI
+193 TPGKDENPIPFTAPI

-211 NKNVTI
+211 TKDVTI
-217 KMDPVEGI
+217 EMDAVEGV

-235 TSNLTI
+235 SSNLTI
-241 EISVANSFLTDGSFI
+241 EISVTNSFLTEGSFI
-256 PDISIN
+256 PDISID
-262 LDNLMTLQGTGSI
+262 LDNLMTLEGTGSI
-275 IKLGSEFALSYS
+275 ITLGSEFALSKS
-287 NNFTA
+287 NSFTA
-292 RKNYKVES
+292 SKNYKVQA
-300 INLDP
+300 INLHPD
-305 NNWGPAGFSQT
+305 NWGANGFSQT
-316 NNVKVSGNVKLNEA
+316 NTVKVSGKVSLEDAKTNGDKFN
-330 YTTSEELNRFLANP
+330 TFLASP
-344 NNGQLQLNVTVKY
+344 NNGQLQLKVNVKY
-357 DEIQIQSFSMDIDNI
+357 DEIQIQSFTMDIDNI
-372 DIDLP
+372 ELP
-377 QTQTIPLNITDI
+377 QTQTIPLNINNI
-389 QLPQEVESVDKVQ
+389 QIPQEVESVDKVQ
-402 FDDATSN
+402 FNDATSN

-497 DVLSSSIPSTAD
+497 DVLSSSIPNTAD
-509 KDGIIKTQVNSTL
+509 SDGIIKTQVNSTL

-596 FIHFKNDVPSNFDN
+596 FIHFKNVPSNFDN

-619 ENPGTINLPIDNL
+619 ENPGTVNLPIDNL
-632 TIDPVKENDIY
+632 TIDPIKENDSY

-694 KFEKELKE
+694 KFEKELNE

-756 EVITLDQN
+756 DVITLNQN

-772 LNIKGVINSEGKLLV
+772 MNIKGIIDSKGKLLV
-787 NPVKID
+787 DPVKID

-849 IVGRIDYDIDEFN
+849 IVGRIDYDIDQFN

-911 GTDGTPIKCKINL
+911 GTDGTPISCKLNL
-924 PASPDASST
+924 PASPEASST

-957 IRSLLQK
+957 IRGLLQK

-974 AKTNSEMDG
+974 AKTNSQMDG
-983 TIQPDSKY
+983 TIQPDSQY

-1092 DIDAIENL
+1092 DIDAMENL

-1107 EVTSPVSGIS
+1107 EVTSPVSGVS

>member
-1 MKRTNFANTCLI
+1 
-13 TCAAML
+13 ML

-107 NNGFKIQI
+107 NSGFQIQI

-128 SFNSDYGIDNS
+128 SFNSNIDGIDNS
-139 QLNLNIDTPQL
+139 QLNLNIDTPQIN
-150 DQQSSTALEIYK
+150 QESSAALEIYDL
-162 YAEKANNLSFNLQ
+162 NVNLQ
-175 DTDFQVGVNMS
+175 DTDFQVGVDMN
-186 SLAVGTI
+186 SLPVGTI
-193 PPGNFPIGLTDPI
+193 TPGKDENPIPFTAPI

-211 NKNVTI
+211 KKDVTI
-217 KMDPVEGI
+217 EMDAVEGV
-225 SDIKNIKLTP
+225 SDIKNIKLTS

-241 EISVANSFLTDGSFI
+241 EISVTNSFLTKGSFI
-256 PDISIN
+256 PDISID
-262 LDNLMTLQGTGSI
+262 LGDLMTLEGTGSSI
-275 IKLGSEFALSYS
+275 TLGSEFELSNS
-287 NNFTA
+287 NSFTA
-292 RKNYKVES
+292 SKNYKVQA
-300 INLDP
+300 INLAP
-305 NNWGPAGFSQT
+305 NNWGANGFSQT
-316 NNVKVSGNVKLNEA
+316 NTVKVSGEVSLKDA
-330 YTTSEELNRFLANP
+330 YTTGDMLSKFD
-344 NNGQLQLNVTVKY
+344 GTLQLKVKVKY
-357 DEIQIQSFSMDIDNI
+357 DEIKIQSFTMDIDNI
-372 DIDLP
+372 DVKLP
-377 QTQTIPLNITDI
+377 QSQTIPLNIKDI
-389 QLPQEVESVDKVQ
+389 QIPQEVESVNKVQ
-402 FDDATSN
+402 FNDATSN

-414 SLENLQNVSG
+414 SLENLQNDSG

-432 EIKFPEGLDVEG
+432 VIKFPEGLDVEG
-444 AVGGKLTY
+444 AVGGKLIY

-470 TLPAPQGGTISYS
+470 TLPAPQDGKISYS

-497 DVLSSSIPSTAD
+497 DVLSSSIPST
-509 KDGIIKTQVNSTL
+509 IKTQVNSAL
-522 AIKDYTVKVKA
+522 EIQDYTVKVKA

-564 NDPAINIQIDIP
+564 NDPAINIKIDIP
-576 STALSIKGSQDKG
+576 STALSIKGSEDKG

-596 FIHFKNDVPSNFDN
+596 FIHFKNVPSNFDN

-643 KIKGQV
+643 KIKGQI

-668 EITAPDF
+668 EITSPDF
-675 KIRLKTTIPA
+675 KIKLTTTIPA
-685 MEAQDVSLV
+685 MEAQDVSLF
-694 KFEKELKE
+694 KFEKELNE
-702 NFDIT
+702 SFDIT

-730 TNLDFTFSNLPELN
+730 TNLDFTISNLPELN

-756 EVITLDQN
+756 DVITLDQN
-764 DERVSGNT
+764 DVRVSGNT
-772 LNIKGVINSEGKLLV
+772 LQIEGVINSEGKLIV
-787 NPVKID
+787 APVKID
-793 KLDLSGYDF
+793 KLDLSSYDF

-817 FIAQN
+817 FTALN
-822 PKADINSL
+822 PTADINSL

-849 IVGRIDYDIDEFN
+849 IVGSIDYDIDEFN

-911 GTDGTPIKCKINL
+911 GTDGTPIKCKLNL
-924 PASPDASST
+924 PASPEASST

-957 IRSLLQK
+957 IRGLLQK

-983 TIQPDSKY
+983 TIQPDSQY

-1092 DIDAIENL
+1092 DIDAMENL

>member
-1 MKRTNFANTCLI
+1 
-13 TCAAML
+13 ML

-107 NNGFKIQI
+107 NSGFQIQI

-139 QLNLNIDTPQL
+139 QLSLDIDTPQL
-150 DQQSSTALEIYK
+150 DQESFTALEIYK
-162 YAEKANNLSFNLQ
+162 YAEKANNLSVNLQ
-175 DTDFQVGVNMS
+175 DTDFQVGVDMN
-186 SLAVGTI
+186 SLPVGTI
-193 PPGNFPIGLTDPI
+193 TPGNDENPIPFTAPI

-211 NKNVTI
+211 QKDVTI
-217 KMDPVEGI
+217 EMDAVEGV

-235 TSNLTI
+235 SSNLTI
-241 EISVANSFLTDGSFI
+241 EISVANSFLTKGSFI
-256 PDISIN
+256 PNISID
-262 LDNLMTLQGTGSI
+262 LGNLMTLEGTTGAI
-275 IKLGSEFALSYS
+275 ITLGSEFELSDANS
-287 NNFTA
+287 FTA
-292 RKNYKVES
+292 SKNYKVQA

-305 NNWGPAGFSQT
+305 NNWGANGFSQT
-316 NNVKVSGNVKLNEA
+316 NTVNVSGEVSLKDA
-330 YTTSEELNRFLANP
+330 YTTGNMLNTFLYGP
-344 NNGQLQLNVTVKY
+344 DNGTLQLKVNVKY
-357 DEIQIQSFSMDIDNI
+357 DEIQIQSFTMDIDNI
-372 DIDLP
+372 ELP
-377 QTQTIPLNITDI
+377 QTQTIPLNINNI
-389 QLPQEVESVDKVQ
+389 QIPQEVESVDKVQ
-402 FDDATSN
+402 FNDATSN

-424 LKVELQSL
+424 LKVELESL
-432 EIKFPEGLDVEG
+432 EIQFPAGLDVEG
-444 AVGGKLTY
+444 AVNGKLTY

-470 TLPAPQGGTISYS
+470 ALPAPQGGTISYS

-509 KDGIIKTQVNSTL
+509 KDGIIKTLVNSTL
-522 AIKDYTVKVKA
+522 AIQDYTVKVKA

-596 FIHFKNDVPSNFDN
+596 FIHFKNVPSNFDN

-619 ENPGTINLPIDNL
+619 ENPGTVNLPIDNL
-632 TIDPVKENDIY
+632 TIDPVKENDSY

-675 KIRLKTTIPA
+675 KIRLTTTIPA

-744 TDIEVEASLTFP
+744 TDIEVDASLTFP
-756 EVITLDQN
+756 EVITLNQN

-772 LNIKGVINSEGKLLV
+772 LNIKGIIDSKGKLLV
-787 NPVKID
+787 DPVKID

-822 PKADINSL
+822 PKANINSL

-842 PDIKFEK
+842 PDIQFEK
-849 IVGRIDYDIDEFN
+849 IVGRIDYDIDQFN

-902 DLILTPVYS
+902 DLTLTPVYS
-911 GTDGTPIKCKINL
+911 GTDGTPITCKLNL
-924 PASPDASST
+924 PASPEASST

-957 IRSLLQK
+957 IRGLLQK
-964 IPDQFKLVLD
+964 IPGQFKLVLD

-983 TIQPDSKY
+983 TIQPDSQY

-1092 DIDAIENL
+1092 DIDAMENL
-1100 SALKLKY
+1100 LALKLKY
-1107 EVTSPVSGIS
+1107 EVTSPVSGVS

>member
-1 MKRTNFANTCLI
+1 
-13 TCAAML
+13 ML

-139 QLNLNIDTPQL
+139 QLNLDIDTPQL
-150 DQQSSTALEIYK
+150 DQESFTALEIYK
-162 YAEKANNLSFNLQ
+162 YAEKANNLSVNLQ

-186 SLAVGTI
+186 GLYVGTI

-344 NNGQLQLNVTVKY
+344 NNGQLQLKVNVKY
-357 DEIQIQSFSMDIDNI
+357 DEIQIQSFTMDIDNI
-372 DIDLP
+372 ELP
-377 QTQTIPLNITDI
+377 QTQTIPLNINNI
-389 QLPQEVESVDKVQ
+389 QIPQEVESVDKVQ
-402 FDDATSN
+402 FNDATSN

-470 TLPAPQGGTISYS
+470 ALPAPQGGTISYS

-497 DVLSSSIPSTAD
+497 DVLSSSIPNTAD
-509 KDGIIKTQVNSTL
+509 TDGIIRTKVNSTL
-522 AIKDYTVKVKA
+522 AIQDYTVKVKA

-596 FIHFKNDVPSNFDN
+596 FIHFKNVPSNFDN

-619 ENPGTINLPIDNL
+619 ENPGTVNLPIDNL

-675 KIRLKTTIPA
+675 KIRLTTTIPA

-744 TDIEVEASLTFP
+744 TDIEVDASLTFP
-756 EVITLDQN
+756 EVITLNQN

-772 LNIKGVINSEGKLLV
+772 LNIKGIIDSKGKLLV
-787 NPVKID
+787 DPVKID

-817 FIAQN
+817 FTALH
-822 PKADINSL
+822 PKANINSL

-849 IVGRIDYDIDEFN
+849 IVGRIDYDIDQFN

-911 GTDGTPIKCKINL
+911 GTDGTPISCKLNL
-924 PASPDASST
+924 PASPEASST

-957 IRSLLQK
+957 IRGLLQK

-974 AKTNSEMDG
+974 AKTNSQMDG

-1048 LSIELLDSGKN
+1048 LSIELLDSEKN

-1092 DIDAIENL
+1092 DIEAMENL

>member
-1 MKRTNFANTCLI
+1 
-13 TCAAML
+13 ML

-139 QLNLNIDTPQL
+139 QLNLDIDTPQL
-150 DQQSSTALEIYK
+150 DQESFTALEIYK
-162 YAEKANNLSFNLQ
+162 YAEKANNLSVNLQ

-186 SLAVGTI
+186 GLYVGTI

-344 NNGQLQLNVTVKY
+344 NNGQLQLKVNVKY
-357 DEIQIQSFSMDIDNI
+357 DEIQIQSFTMDIDNI
-372 DIDLP
+372 ELP
-377 QTQTIPLNITDI
+377 QTQTIPLNINNI
-389 QLPQEVESVDKVQ
+389 QIPQEVESVDKVQ
-402 FDDATSN
+402 FNDATSN

-432 EIKFPEGLDVEG
+432 EIKFPEGLEVEG
-444 AVGGKLTY
+444 AKGGKLTY

-470 TLPAPQGGTISYS
+470 ALPAPQGGTISYS

-497 DVLSSSIPSTAD
+497 DVLSSSIPNTAD
-509 KDGIIKTQVNSTL
+509 SDGIIRTKVNSTL

-538 DEQAFDFNYDIDAAI
+538 DEQAFDFSYDIDAAI

-564 NDPAINIQIDIP
+564 NDPAINIRIDIP

-596 FIHFKNDVPSNFDN
+596 FIHFKNVPSNFDN

-619 ENPGTINLPIDNL
+619 ENPGTVNLPIDNL
-632 TIDPVKENDIY
+632 TIDPIKENDSY

-675 KIRLKTTIPA
+675 KIRLTTTIPA

-756 EVITLDQN
+756 DVITLDQN

-772 LNIKGVINSEGKLLV
+772 LKIEGGINSEGKLLV
-787 NPVKID
+787 DPVKID
-793 KLDLSGYDF
+793 KLDLSSYDF
-802 TSDKDLTGKIEVTGK
+802 TSASDLTGKIEVTGK
-817 FIAQN
+817 FIALN
-822 PKADINSL
+822 PTANINSL

-849 IVGRIDYDIDEFN
+849 IVGRIDYDIDQFN

-911 GTDGTPIKCKINL
+911 GTDGTPIKCKLNL

-933 ITTNFW
+933 ITSNFW

-957 IRSLLQK
+957 IRGLLQK

-974 AKTNSEMDG
+974 AKTNSQMDG

-1015 IVEGLGADIGKLLRK
+1015 IVEGLGADIGKLLRN

-1092 DIDAIENL
+1092 DIEAMENL

>member
-1 MKRTNFANTCLI
+1 
-13 TCAAML
+13 
-19 SMVVNS
+19 MVVNS

-53 TAPITIQDLLKGMDQ
+53 TAPITIQDLLKDMDQ

-107 NNGFKIQI
+107 NSGFQIQI

-162 YAEKANNLSFNLQ
+162 YAEKANNLSVNLQ

-357 DEIQIQSFSMDIDNI
+357 DEIQIQSFTMDIDNI
-372 DIDLP
+372 ELP
-377 QTQTIPLNITDI
+377 QTQTIPLNINNI
-389 QLPQEVESVDKVQ
+389 QIPQEVESVDKVQ
-402 FDDATSN
+402 FNDATSN

-470 TLPAPQGGTISYS
+470 ALPAPQGGTISYS

-596 FIHFKNDVPSNFDN
+596 FIHFKNVPSNFDN

-619 ENPGTINLPIDNL
+619 ENPGTVSLPIDNL
-632 TIDPVKENDIY
+632 TIDPVKENDSY

-675 KIRLKTTIPA
+675 KIRLTTTIPA

-744 TDIEVEASLTFP
+744 TDIEVDASLTFP
-756 EVITLDQN
+756 EVITLNQN

-793 KLDLSGYDF
+793 KLDLSSYDF

-817 FIAQN
+817 FTALH
-822 PKADINSL
+822 PKANINSL

-911 GTDGTPIKCKINL
+911 GTDGTPIKCKLNL

-957 IRSLLQK
+957 IRGLLQK

-983 TIQPDSKY
+983 TIQPDSQY

-1092 DIDAIENL
+1092 DIEAMENL